1 MKTLSD
7 YTIVLR
13 PDTNGTFVAYIPAIS
28 GCHAWGKTAQEAR
41 QELENVFEM
50 MVDEYREDGR
60 SLPEDVALV
69 VSHASWESN
78 VGRPQVQAFAGS

>member
-41 QELENVFEM
+41 QELENIL
-50 MVDEYREDGR
+50 R
-60 SLPEDVALV
+60 
-69 VSHASWESN
+69 
-78 VGRPQVQAFAGS
+78 

>member
-1 MKTLSD
+1 MRTLSD

-13 PDTNGTFVAYIPAIS
+13 PDTNGTFVAYMPAIS

-50 MVDEYREDGR
+50 MVDEYREEGR
-60 SLPEDVALV
+60 SLPQDGELV
-69 VSHASWESN
+69 VSHAS
-78 VGRPQVQAFAGS
+78 

>member
-50 MVDEYREDGR
+50 IVDEYREDGR
-60 SLPEDVALV
+60 SLPQDVELV
-69 VSHASWESN
+69 VSYAS
-78 VGRPQVQAFAGS
+78 

>member
-13 PDTNGTFVAYIPAIS
+13 PDTNGTFVAYMPAIS
-28 GCHAWGKTAQEAR
+28 GCHAWGKTVQEAR

-50 MVDEYREDGR
+50 MVDEYRE
-60 SLPEDVALV
+60 EKI
-69 VSHASWESN
+69 
-78 VGRPQVQAFAGS
+78 

>member
-50 MVDEYREDGR
+50 MVDEY
-60 SLPEDVALV
+60 LEDVIVMLKLED
-69 VSHASWESN
+69 SFSMK
-78 VGRPQVQAFAGS
+78 F